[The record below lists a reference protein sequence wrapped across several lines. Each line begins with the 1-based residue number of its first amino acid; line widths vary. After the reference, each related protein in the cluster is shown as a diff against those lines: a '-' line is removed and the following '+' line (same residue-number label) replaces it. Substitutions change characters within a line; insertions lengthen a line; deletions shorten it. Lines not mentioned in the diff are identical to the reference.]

1 MEADLVGRAGIPFNT
16 IPAAGVHGVGL
27 RALPGNTWR
36 LLQGAMASRR
46 ILHQFRPDV
55 LLLTGG
61 YVAVPMAVAGRGIP
75 TLLYVPDIEPGLA
88 LKVLARFATCIGLTA
103 ENSRTYFKFDPRCV
117 VTGYPTRP
125 ALQAWESKTARTHL
139 KLLVDQPVLLVF
151 GGSKGA
157 RSLNRAVLS
166 ILPQLLEKM
175 QVLHI
180 SGTLDWPE
188 VEAAWKGLPPEI
200 ASRYHPSSYLHEDM
214 GAALASANLVV
225 SRAGA
230 STLGE
235 FPQYG
240 LPAILVPYP
249 YAWRYQHVNADFLV
263 QNGAAVVIR
272 DQELNTT
279 LLSGIQSLF
288 DEPTRLESMSR
299 AMRALANPHAAEK
312 LAGLIKELASS
323 SNSTGRGA

>member
-1 MEADLVGRAGIPFNT
+1 
-16 IPAAGVHGVGL
+16 
-27 RALPGNTWR
+27 
-36 LLQGAMASRR
+36 
-46 ILHQFRPDV
+46 
-55 LLLTGG
+55 
-61 YVAVPMAVAGRGIP
+61 MAVAGRGIP

-103 ENSRTYFKFDPRCV
+103 ENSRSYFKFNPRCV

-125 ALQAWESKTARTHL
+125 GLQAWEPQTGRTHL
-139 KLLVDQPVLLVF
+139 NLLADQPVLFVF

-157 RSLNRAVLS
+157 RSLNRAVLP
-166 ILPQLLEKM
+166 ILPQLLEKV

-180 SGTLDWPE
+180 SGKLDWPE
-188 VEAAWKGLPPEI
+188 VEAAWKRLPSEI
-200 ASRYHPSSYLHEDM
+200 ASRYHPYPYLHEEM

-230 STLGE
+230 SILGE
-235 FPQYG
+235 FPLYG

-249 YAWRYQHVNADFLV
+249 FAWRYQHVNADYLV
-263 QNGAAVVIR
+263 RHGGAVVIR
-272 DQELNTT
+272 DEQLNTA
-279 LLSGIQSLF
+279 LLPGIQSLF

-299 AMRALANPHAAEK
+299 AMRALAHPQAANK
-312 LAGLIKELASS
+312 LAGLVKELASG